1 MYEYRTKTYYRFDI
15 LYNLLIDK
23 SPDAMISIIS
33 DNLYIYTNVLTL
45 KTDLRFLLKLEMQVF
60 EERPSTFYL

>member
-1 MYEYRTKTYYRFDI
+1 MYECRTKTYYRFDK
-15 LYNLLIDK
+15 LYNLLVGK

-33 DNLYIYTNVLTL
+33 DNLYIHCNVLTL

-60 EERPSTFYL
+60 EERPNTFYL